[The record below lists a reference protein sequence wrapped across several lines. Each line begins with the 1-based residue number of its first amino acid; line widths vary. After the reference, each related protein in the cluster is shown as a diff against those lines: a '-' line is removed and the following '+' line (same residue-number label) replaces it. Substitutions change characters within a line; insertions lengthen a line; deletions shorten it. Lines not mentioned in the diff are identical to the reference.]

1 MEKLLELA
9 LRESQQAEVFEVRSE
24 SRLVHFEAGRL
35 KQVETRQSSSVA
47 LRLVRGG
54 KIGFSSASGSFSP
67 EKLVAMAI
75 ETSSFGP
82 PARLTFPG
90 ALELPAVRTFD
101 ERAAALEA
109 GAMIEMGVR
118 VIERV
123 TGRYD
128 DVQCEGLVS
137 RHAGSVR
144 IINSSGLDSSFRQ
157 TGLGLSMEGI
167 RVNDTDMLFVGDA
180 VRSSDLFLDT
190 DVVAETM
197 LRQLELASRP
207 ASIGSGSYPV
217 LFTPLGVGAAL
228 LGPLAVAVNG
238 KNVVEKASRLADR
251 QGERVFDA
259 RLSMWDDATLD
270 GRPSSAPFD
279 SEGTPSRRIRLIEDG
294 VVAGFL
300 YDLQTAAEAGAESTG
315 SGRRADARSQV
326 RPGMSALVLD
336 EGEASF
342 EEMLAGIDE
351 GLVVEELIGAN
362 QGNLLAGEFG
372 GNVLLG
378 FKVEKGEIVGRVK
391 DTMIAG
397 NTMDVLSRVIAIGD
411 DPRWVGVGLRTP
423 SLLCDDVY
431 VSARGGAA

>member
-24 SRLVHFEAGRL
+24 SSLVHFEANRL

-47 LRLVRGG
+47 LRLVRSGR
-54 KIGFSSASGSFSP
+54 IGFSSASGAFSP

-75 ETSSFGP
+75 EASSFGA
-82 PARLTFPG
+82 PARMTFPG
-90 ALELPAVRTFD
+90 ARELPAVRIFD
-101 ERAAALEA
+101 ERVAALEA
-109 GAMIEMGVR
+109 GPMIEMGAG
-118 VIERV
+118 VIDRV
-123 TGRYD
+123 TGRCGD
-128 DVQCEGLVS
+128 IQCEGLVS
-137 RHAGSVR
+137 RHSGSVR

-167 RVNDTDMLFVGDA
+167 RVKDTDMLFVGDA
-180 VRSSDLFLDT
+180 VSSSDLFLGA

-228 LGPLAVAVNG
+228 LGPLAVAFNG
-238 KNVVEKASRLADR
+238 KNVVEKASRLAGR
-251 QGERVFDA
+251 QREQVFDA
-259 RLSMWDDATLD
+259 GLSVWDDATLD

-279 SEGTPSRRIRLIEDG
+279 DEGTPCRRIRLIQNG
-294 VVAGFL
+294 VVGEFL

-315 SGRRADARSQV
+315 SGHRADGRSQV
-326 RPGMSALVLD
+326 RPGMSTLVLD
-336 EGEASF
+336 EGKVTF
-342 EEMLAGIDE
+342 EEMLVGIDE

-362 QGNLLAGEFG
+362 QGNLLAGDFG

-391 DTMIAG
+391 DTMVAG
-397 NTMDVLSRVIAIGD
+397 NIMDVLRHVAAVGSD
-411 DPRWVGVGLRTP
+411 QRWVGGALRTP
-423 SLLCDDVY
+423 SLLCDDVS
-431 VSARGGAA
+431 VSSRGGAA